1 MGNIGLLLKTLRKEE
16 KVSLKELSRG
26 ICSVT
31 TLSRI
36 ENGERKASKIL
47 FDAIISKLGKNSDK
61 WDLILTENDKALLY
75 YKNYIN
81 FLLNSE
87 KWREIDIYLEKYRNL
102 IETDNNLNEQYIKI
116 IKAIVYKENR
126 EYDKALEEC
135 IKALELTNLKINFD
149 NFKINMTICK
159 SELKLL
165 CLLGEILLALN
176 TKSYVEIYS
185 YWKEILNYIE
195 QKCKDEEYKL
205 QFYLIIIY
213 NMAYLLYLQNRYA
226 DSINYINKGIECIIE
241 NNSIYYL
248 KKFLKLIINLKDFD
262 DYKNLY
268 LGYKMEF
275 NEIKGLLETL
285 EQWKIKNFREDEIYI
300 KPFNNVYSINEVI
313 KNTRSYNNMT
323 QEELLLSIDK
333 KDIIGDQS
341 AISNIENGKRNP
353 RDKSTKHYLEVLGI
367 EDVEHYNLSIMG
379 EDFMLQEIASK
390 IDFYISIYNYKKVND
405 LFELL
410 KDKIDLSNIYNK
422 QYVEKLNLF
431 IKDEL
436 EPMSYEKYREEVFRI
451 LEITIKDIEKI
462 KTENWQRYFTKEEL
476 RLLLNIGNSYYR
488 DNNYKEALKWYK
500 KLDAYF
506 EKFYPQSGITLYKSL
521 IYNLSQV
528 YGLLEEY
535 EKSINKSNSLIFI
548 DITYSSAYNLARAL
562 FNIAWCY
569 EKMISETKDVNLK
582 EEYRKKC
589 YKLFTQSYYIA
600 KFYNDK
606 LVIEEINKF
615 ITF

>member
-205 QFYLIIIY
+205 
-213 NMAYLLYLQNRYA
+213 
-226 DSINYINKGIECIIE
+226 
-241 NNSIYYL
+241 
-248 KKFLKLIINLKDFD
+248 
-262 DYKNLY
+262 
-268 LGYKMEF
+268 
-275 NEIKGLLETL
+275 
-285 EQWKIKNFREDEIYI
+285 
-300 KPFNNVYSINEVI
+300 
-313 KNTRSYNNMT
+313 
-323 QEELLLSIDK
+323 
-333 KDIIGDQS
+333 
-341 AISNIENGKRNP
+341 
-353 RDKSTKHYLEVLGI
+353 
-367 EDVEHYNLSIMG
+367 
-379 EDFMLQEIASK
+379 
-390 IDFYISIYNYKKVND
+390 
-405 LFELL
+405 
-410 KDKIDLSNIYNK
+410 
-422 QYVEKLNLF
+422 
-431 IKDEL
+431 
-436 EPMSYEKYREEVFRI
+436 
-451 LEITIKDIEKI
+451 
-462 KTENWQRYFTKEEL
+462 
-476 RLLLNIGNSYYR
+476 
-488 DNNYKEALKWYK
+488 
-500 KLDAYF
+500 
-506 EKFYPQSGITLYKSL
+506 
-521 IYNLSQV
+521 
-528 YGLLEEY
+528 
-535 EKSINKSNSLIFI
+535 
-548 DITYSSAYNLARAL
+548 
-562 FNIAWCY
+562 
-569 EKMISETKDVNLK
+569 
-582 EEYRKKC
+582 
-589 YKLFTQSYYIA
+589 
-600 KFYNDK
+600 
-606 LVIEEINKF
+606 
-615 ITF
+615 